1 MTDRQ
6 NNKSSREEEEILF
19 NLELQIDEDRTAN
32 LVIREN
38 DDIEKVVNDFCEE
51 HNYDENVKNVIM
63 SQIMQSLDQNI
74 EDCI

>member
-6 NNKSSREEEEILF
+6 NNKSSEEEEEILF
-19 NLELQIDEDRTAN
+19 NLELQIDEDKTAN